1 MKRPYP
7 AFLSFLRVLRVLRGS
22 FLFLM
27 QEIIRQ
33 FSETIR
39 KAAAEQTLLRIRGSG
54 SKDFYG
60 LALIG
65 DVVDTRAMTGIVDYE
80 PTELVITARAGTL
93 LHDIEKALA
102 DGGQMLA
109 FEPPHYGLHATL
121 GGCIASGFSGPRRA
135 AMGSARDFVLG
146 VRMLNGLGEELRFG
160 GQVMKNVAGY
170 DVSRLLTGS
179 FGTLGLI
186 TEVSLK
192 VLPMPEQEL
201 TLRFELDESQ
211 AIASMNKWAAKPLP
225 LSATCHL
232 DGALYVRLS
241 GAAPAVAA
249 AQSRLGG
256 DAVRDGAALWQSIR
270 EQSHPTFENAP
281 ALWRF
286 SIKATAGPLGL
297 GRQIMEWNG
306 SLRWVAADL
315 DPAIAFDA
323 AHKAE
328 GHATLFRGG
337 NKRHGIQ
344 QFSAGL
350 LAVQKKLKRA
360 FDPHGILGPGR
371 IHADF

>member
-1 MKRPYP
+1 
-7 AFLSFLRVLRVLRGS
+7 
-22 FLFLM
+22 M
-27 QEIIRQ
+27 QEVIQQ

-65 DVVDTRAMTGIVDYE
+65 DVLDTRALTGIVDYE
-80 PTELVITARAGTL
+80 PTELVMTARAGTPL
-93 LHDIEKALA
+93 REVEKALA

-109 FEPPHYGLHATL
+109 FEPPHFGPEATL

-146 VRMLNGLGEELRFG
+146 VRIVNGLGEDLRFG

-170 DVSRLLTGS
+170 DLSRLLTGS

-186 TEVSLK
+186 TEVSVK
-192 VLPMPEQEL
+192 VLPLPQEER
-201 TLRFELDESQ
+201 TLRFALDEET
-211 AIASMNKWAAKPLP
+211 AIESMNKWAAKPLS
-225 LSATCHL
+225 LSATCHV
-232 DGALYVRLS
+232 GGVLYVRLS
-241 GAAPAVAA
+241 GAAAAVAA
-249 AQSRLGG
+249 SQKKLGG
-256 DAVRDGAALWQSIR
+256 DIVEDADAFWQSIR
-270 EQSHPTFENAP
+270 EQTHPLFRGAP

-286 SIKATAGPLGL
+286 SINPTAARLGL
-297 GRQIMEWNG
+297 GRQLIEWSG
-306 SLRWVAADL
+306 GLRWIAADL
-315 DPAIAFDA
+315 DPSQAFAA
-323 AHKAE
+323 AHKAG
-328 GHATLFRGG
+328 GHATLFRDG

-344 QFSAGL
+344 QFSPGL
-350 LAVQKKLKRA
+350 LAIHKKLKRA